1 MKAIVASILAF
12 GIIAASGTAIARSIH
27 AQRAVA
33 EETCVGFSCWP
44 VTPPIKHRPAYRVTL
59 QPGESNGMSV

>member
-12 GIIAASGTAIARSIH
+12 GLIVASGTAIARSIH

-33 EETCVGFSCWP
+33 EEACVGLSCWP
-44 VTPPIKHRPAYRVTL
+44 NTPPIKHRSAYRVTL
-59 QPGESNGMSV
+59 QPVW

>member
-1 MKAIVASILAF
+1 MQAIAASILAF

-33 EETCVGFSCWP
+33 EVACVGLGCWP
-44 VTPPIKHRPAYRVTL
+44 DTPPIKHRSVYRVTL
-59 QPGESNGMSV
+59 QPVW